1 MFSQDP
7 IECDL
12 TVIGAGMAGM
22 ATTLFAANRG
32 LSVCQVGSTSEIGF
46 ASGLFDLLGVHPM
59 KDGKRWDDP
68 WKGIKEL
75 VRDIPEHPYAKLT
88 EIDIKNSFDELLGFL
103 QAAGLPYLR
112 HPDRNVR
119 VITHM
124 GTTKR
129 TYCVPQ
135 TMRNCIDA
143 FEQQTP
149 GLIIDFA
156 GLKGFSAG
164 LIVAALS
171 KEWPGLRNALVTFP
185 GKEQMVEV
193 LPEHMA
199 NALVISRNCERLAD
213 AIRPHV
219 QEAKVVGIPAVLGL
233 YQSSKVT
240 SDLAELI
247 GVPVFE
253 ISTMPPSIPGLRL
266 KEAFERGLREKRA
279 GYFSHRSVLEVKE
292 KGSGGF
298 EIAIGTS
305 GKEQTIISKGI
316 VLATGRFIG
325 GGLSADRKHIRETIF
340 NLPLYQP
347 KARDQWHRRDFF
359 DPRGHPLN
367 QAGIEIDDRFRP
379 LAHNGQPVFDTLFAA
394 GSILAH
400 QDWKRMKCGTGLAI
414 STSFGAV
421 KAFIDS

>member
-171 KEWPGLRNALVTFP
+171 KEWPGLRNTLVTFP

-305 GKEQTIISKGI
+305 GKEKIIISKGI
-316 VLATGRFIG
+316 VLAT
-325 GGLSADRKHIRETIF
+325 
-340 NLPLYQP
+340 P
-347 KARDQWHRRDFF
+347 ARSVSK
-359 DPRGHPLN
+359 N
-367 QAGIEIDDRFRP
+367 QRP
-379 LAHNGQPVFDTLFAA
+379 
-394 GSILAH
+394 
-400 QDWKRMKCGTGLAI
+400 
-414 STSFGAV
+414 
-421 KAFIDS
+421 

>member
-1 MFSQDP
+1 
-7 IECDL
+7 
-12 TVIGAGMAGM
+12 MAGM
-22 ATTLFAANRG
+22 ASTLFASNQG
-32 LSVCQVGSTSEIGF
+32 LSVCQVGGTREIGF

-59 KDGKRWDDP
+59 IDGKRWDDP
-68 WKGIKEL
+68 WAGIKEL

-88 EIDIKNSFDELLGFL
+88 EKDIKNSFDELLGFL
-103 QAAGLPYLR
+103 EASGLPYLR

-119 VITHM
+119 IITHM
-124 GTTKR
+124 GTIKR

-135 TMRNCIDA
+135 TMWNGIDA
-143 FEQQTP
+143 FERRKP
-149 GLIIDFA
+149 ALLIDFA

-171 KEWPGLRNALVTFP
+171 EEWPGLRNALVTFP

-199 NALVISRNCERLAD
+199 NALVISRNYERLAD

-219 QEAKVVGIPAVLGL
+219 QEAEVVGIPAVLGL
-233 YQSSKVT
+233 YQSSKVI

-266 KEAFERGLREKRA
+266 KEVFERGLREKRA
-279 GYFSHRSVLEVKE
+279 GYFPHRKVLEVKE
-292 KGSGGF
+292 KRYGGF
-298 EIAIGTS
+298 EITIGIS

-325 GGLSADRKHIRETIF
+325 GGLSADRKNIKEPIF
-340 NLPLYQP
+340 DLPLYQP
-347 KARDQWHRRDFF
+347 ESRDQWHRKNFF
-359 DPRGHPLN
+359 DPRGHLLN
-367 QAGIEIDDRFRP
+367 QAGIETDHRFRP
-379 LAHNGQPVFDTLFAA
+379 LGHNGQPVFDTLFAA

-421 KAFIDS
+421 MAFIDS